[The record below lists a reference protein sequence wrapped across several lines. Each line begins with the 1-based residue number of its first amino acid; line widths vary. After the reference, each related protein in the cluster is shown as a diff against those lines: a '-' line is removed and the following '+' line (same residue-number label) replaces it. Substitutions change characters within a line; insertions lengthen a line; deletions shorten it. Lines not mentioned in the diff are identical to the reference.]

1 MAYLVSVV
9 AQMRGWS
16 QFQPDIGKKGVPNE
30 ALVLSKIV
38 HCSVCKFQEARQIQL
53 GVTSMVEVWDSPD

>member
-1 MAYLVSVV
+1 MACLVSVV

-30 ALVLSKIV
+30 ALVLS
-38 HCSVCKFQEARQIQL
+38 
-53 GVTSMVEVWDSPD
+53 